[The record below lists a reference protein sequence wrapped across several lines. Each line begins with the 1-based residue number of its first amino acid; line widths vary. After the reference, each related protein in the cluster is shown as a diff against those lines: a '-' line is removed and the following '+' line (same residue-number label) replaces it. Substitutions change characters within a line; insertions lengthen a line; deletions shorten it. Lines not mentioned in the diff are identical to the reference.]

1 MYTENDRLPI
11 GALLQSA
18 GLVSARQVNTA
29 LNTQSKYS
37 KMRLGEILVLQTG
50 IKAKTVNF
58 FVGKWQEVKSRG
70 KQFPLG
76 YYFKKAALLN
86 ENQIKIILAEQK
98 KNKLKFGKLA
108 VDKGWL
114 SQETIDFF
122 LDNLPATPPE
132 PVSLSLL
139 ERYSDKILHL
149 ENQAAN
155 PTAVLQEITYWTG
168 GHPILT
174 KILCQI
180 LANSD
185 LAIPIGLEK
194 TAVRN
199 LVNNSLI
206 EEWEVKNTAEYLR
219 NLANSILNNQRCQP
233 TALLKEYRR
242 LVLQREIAAT
252 DSKEQQELL
261 IIGVAIAERDKL
273 KVANPIFQNVFNL
286 NWIEEQLINIKQ
298 AARTNN
304 SNNNPNFPLTQIQPI
319 TKLGSLITLLGI
331 ALLAPLIIIL
341 NNYNSKFN
349 PQDSSPVNEQISE
362 QTSEQTSQSSISPE
376 LEKLCQN
383 QPAIEANF
391 QLGLIGQ
398 LEQEQQRLQ
407 ADFPP
412 ECENTLH
419 KLWVLAAPQLG
430 KEGRVIEALNYL
442 CKVPPTSASFN
453 QAKLWIDNWYNS
465 PNWGQKTKSYINLI
479 NNCPAAAKQNKI
491 DQGGEDEF

>member
-1 MYTENDRLPI
+1 MYQENDRLPI

-58 FVGKWQEVKSRG
+58 FVGKWPEVKLRG

-76 YYFKKAALLN
+76 YYLKKAALLN
-86 ENQIKIILAEQK
+86 ENQIKTILTEQK
-98 KNKLKFGKLA
+98 KNKLKFGAL
-108 VDKGWL
+108 VVEKGWL

-122 LDNLPATPPE
+122 LDNLPATPPH

-149 ENQAAN
+149 EKQAAN
-155 PTAVLQEITYWTG
+155 PTAVLQEIIYWTG

-185 LAIPIGLEK
+185 SAIPIGLEK

-199 LVNNSLI
+199 LVHDSLI
-206 EEWEVKNTAEYLR
+206 EDWEVKNTAEYLR
-219 NLANSILNNQRCQP
+219 TIASSVLNNQRCQP

-242 LVLQREIAAT
+242 LVLQREIGAT

-261 IIGVAIAERDKL
+261 IIGLAIAEGNNL
-273 KVANPIFQNVFNL
+273 KVANPIFQSVFNL
-286 NWIEEQLINIKQ
+286 NWIEEQLIQIKQ
-298 AARTNN
+298 SARSNN
-304 SNNNPNFPLTQIQPI
+304 SNNTNYSRRKKIEPI
-319 TKLGSLITLLGI
+319 TKLVSLITLFGI
-331 ALLAPLIIIL
+331 ALLAPLIIIF
-341 NNYNSKFN
+341 NNYNFKFN
-349 PQDSSPVNEQISE
+349 SQDNILDKEQIK
-362 QTSEQTSQSSISPE
+362 QISISPE

-383 QPAIEANF
+383 QTAIEANF
-391 QLGLIGQ
+391 QLGFIEQ

-412 ECENTLH
+412 ECEITLH

-430 KEGRVIEALNYL
+430 KEDRVIDALNYL

-465 PNWGQKTKSYINLI
+465 PTWGQKTKSYVNLI
-479 NNCPAAAKQNKI
+479 KNCPAAAK
-491 DQGGEDEF
+491 

>member
-1 MYTENDRLPI
+1 MYQENERLPI

-37 KMRLGEILVLQTG
+37 NMRLGEILVLQTG
-50 IKAKTVNF
+50 IKVKTVNF
-58 FVGKWQEVKSRG
+58 FLSKWQEVKSRG

-76 YYFKKAALLN
+76 YYLKKAALLD
-86 ENQIKIILAEQK
+86 ETQIKTILNEQK
-98 KNKLKFGKLA
+98 KNKLKFGRI
-108 VDKGWL
+108 VVEKGWL

-122 LDNLPATPPE
+122 LDNLPVTPPE

-155 PTAVLQEITYWTG
+155 PTAVLQEIIHWTG

-185 LAIPIGLEK
+185 SAIPIGIEK

-199 LVNNSLI
+199 LVHNSLI
-206 EEWEVKNTAEYLR
+206 EDWEVKNSAEYLR
-219 NLANSILNNQRCQP
+219 TIANSILNNQRCQP

-242 LVLQREIAAT
+242 LILQREMEAT
-252 DSKEQQELL
+252 DSKEQEELL
-261 IIGVAIAERDKL
+261 IIGLAIAKGNKL
-273 KVANPIFQNVFNL
+273 KVANPIFQSVFNL
-286 NWIEEQLINIKQ
+286 NWIEEQLIKIKQ
-298 AARTNN
+298 AARSNSSNN
-304 SNNNPNFPLTQIQPI
+304 SSSPQTKKTEPI
-319 TKLGSLITLLGI
+319 TKLGSLMTLLGI
-331 ALLAPLIIIL
+331 ALLAPLIIVF

-349 PQDSSPVNEQISE
+349 FQDNASDKVKI
-362 QTSEQTSQSSISPE
+362 SQSSISPE

-383 QPAIEANF
+383 QVGIAADF
-391 QLGLIGQ
+391 QLGLIEQ

-407 ADFPP
+407 ADFPT
-412 ECENTLH
+412 ECEATLH

-430 KEGRVIEALNYL
+430 KQDRVIEALNYL
-442 CKVPPTSASFN
+442 CKVPSTSASFN

-465 PNWGQKTKSYINLI
+465 PTWGEKTQSYINLI
-479 NNCPAAAKQNKI
+479 DDCPAAAK
-491 DQGGEDEF
+491 